1 MFRRWID
8 CVCTFGLC
16 LIALWSSGCVD
27 LFSCAPPPSGFGS
40 CTPGASSCGGGSADP
55 VPDTRDDG
63 AVDITSFPA
72 GNPPAGV
79 ILNIP
84 NEGRL
89 HVDSDSNPT
98 YATNPPA
105 SGPHFEVPAD
115 TGFYCDQLATGH
127 WVHSLEHGYIVVLY
141 DPQVAGPLT
150 EPTLRLL
157 LAIAPTSATFGNQKL
172 VITPYSGL
180 PHALCVVAWN
190 RQLFLDVPD
199 LGAILSFYQTYID
212 QGPEQEA

>member
-1 MFRRWID
+1 MSRRILSA
-8 CVCTFGLC
+8 VSIVGFSFSAILGG
-16 LIALWSSGCVD
+16 GCVD
-27 LFSCAPPPSGFGS
+27 PACAPPPSGFGA
-40 CTPGASSCGGGSADP
+40 CTPGSSSCGGGPADP

-79 ILNIP
+79 ILNVP

-115 TGFYCDQLATGH
+115 TGFYCEQLATGH
-127 WVHSLEHGYIVVLY
+127 WVHSLEHGYIVVLF
-141 DPQVAGPLT
+141 DPQKAGPLA
-150 EPTLRLL
+150 EPALRGL
-157 LAIAPTSATFGNQKL
+157 LAIAPASPTFGNQKL

-180 PHALCVVAWN
+180 AHAFCVVAWN
-190 RQLFLDVPD
+190 RQLYLDLPD
-199 LGAILSFYQTYID
+199 VCAILSFYQTYID